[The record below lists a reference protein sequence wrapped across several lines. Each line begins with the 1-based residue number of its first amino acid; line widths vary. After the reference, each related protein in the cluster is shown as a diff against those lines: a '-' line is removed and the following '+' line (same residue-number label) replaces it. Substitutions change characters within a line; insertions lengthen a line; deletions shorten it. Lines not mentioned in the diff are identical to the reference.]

1 MLLLQTSLCR
11 LILTTNKQVARRGG
25 PHSCHQ
31 IRSINYFES
40 DEDRLDR
47 SFLHPRKDVHNAK
60 ELALFEYRSAENP
73 P

>member
-1 MLLLQTSLCR
+1 MQIDPYDEQASGSSGRSTLLS
-11 LILTTNKQVARRGG
+11 
-25 PHSCHQ
+25 PD
-31 IRSINYFES
+31 YFES

-60 ELALFEYRSAENP
+60 ELVLFEYRSAENP